1 LTYTYQL
8 GHPQTQTTV
17 YHIHLRTHKEEC
29 LFGQMVNNAAK
40 LNVIGQIVADELLLV
55 SDTYRHVALDHWA
68 IFPDGIR
75 ALVMVQGNS
84 FNEAKQLYGRLRSQA
99 KPRALSSFI
108 TGFKA
113 ATATRVNLVRGLPGS
128 PVWQSGYHEQRIED
142 DATLERI
149 RTILDRTTGI

>member
-1 LTYTYQL
+1 
-8 GHPQTQTTV
+8 
-17 YHIHLRTHKEEC
+17 
-29 LFGQMVNNAAK
+29 LFGQMVNNAAQ
-40 LNVIGQIVADELLLV
+40 LNAVGQIVADELTLV
-55 SDTYRHVALDHWA
+55 SNTYRHITLDHWA

-75 ALVMVQGNS
+75 ALVMVQATS
-84 FNEAKQLYGRLRSQA
+84 FNDAKQLYGRLRSQV

-142 DATLERI
+142 ADTLERV
-149 RTILDRTTGI
+149 RTILNNVAGI